1 MMLAYHLP
9 EYMPGA
15 LPIAFNG
22 GGTFYLFDMR
32 EPAKKG
38 EYPVVCSHS
47 GKLGWD
53 TDECVRIADSFLSAC
68 QGSVNVDDLR

>member
-22 GGTFYLFDMR
+22 GGTFYLLDMR
-32 EPAKKG
+32 KPARNG
-38 EYPVVCSHS
+38 EYPVVCSHAGS
-47 GKLGWD
+47 LGWD
-53 TDECVRIADSFLSAC
+53 ADESTRIADSFLSAC
-68 QGSVNVDDLR
+68 RGAVNVDDLR